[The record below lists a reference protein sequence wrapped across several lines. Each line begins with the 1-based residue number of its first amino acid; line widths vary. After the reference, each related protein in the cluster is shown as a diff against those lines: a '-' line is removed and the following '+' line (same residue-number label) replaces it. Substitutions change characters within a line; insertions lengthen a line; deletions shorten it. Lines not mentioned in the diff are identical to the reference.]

1 VQTTEKAII
10 RKEKH
15 LEDDGEVD
23 DDDEVI
29 YKIEVAANRS
39 ADFVFVNGIDV
50 TRIILG
56 RVGVQ
61 DFGNPVKTWNNVCRY
76 DLLCLEGLARAL
88 RVFTGTE
95 ASPVF
100 QVSSIPRGS
109 ILQMHVKPEVISCSL
124 DLQCIS
130 NNFLEEKATFLQ
142 FSISRL

>member
-50 TRIILG
+50 TSTILG
-56 RVGVQ
+56 IQ

-100 QVSSIPRGS
+100 QVSSIRRGS
-109 ILQMHVKPEVISCSL
+109 ILQMHVKPEVSSCSL
-124 DLQCIS
+124 DSQCIP
-130 NNFLEEKATFLQ
+130 NNFLEEKARFLQ